1 MKRIMV
7 VILSLVFLVAFS
19 VAMGAPALQAQTH
32 QMTSQMCTNLGQCSS
47 MITEMTEMLKS
58 GKLSPAEEREVI
70 NHIDQIGRIMR
81 EMASP
86 DGPSLEK
93 KHTRE
98 LEETMERW
106 RRLREIKRGMQVK
119 PGH

>member
-1 MKRIMV
+1 MKRITVAITM
-7 VILSLVFLVAFS
+7 LVFLIAFS
-19 VAMGAPALQAQTH
+19 VAMGAPALKAQVH
-32 QMTSQMCTNLGQCSS
+32 QMTPQMCTNLGQCSS

-58 GKLSPAEEREVI
+58 GKLSRAEEREVI
-70 NHIDQIGRIMR
+70 NHIDQIGRIMQ

-86 DGPSLEK
+86 SGPSLEK

-98 LEETMERW
+98 LEETMARW
-106 RRLREIKRGMQVK
+106 RRIREMQRGMQTK